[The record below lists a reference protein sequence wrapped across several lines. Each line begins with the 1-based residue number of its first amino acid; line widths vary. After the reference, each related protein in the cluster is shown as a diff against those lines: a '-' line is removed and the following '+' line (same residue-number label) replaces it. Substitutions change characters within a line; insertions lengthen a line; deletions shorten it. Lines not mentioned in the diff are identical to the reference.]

1 MGSGGLFIPNRPGGC
16 RRDPRVKLTAVAEET
31 PGTDGITTGK
41 RLRALDPDLHI
52 AVVTGF
58 SEVLL
63 LDYLGGLTERQR
75 EYISD
80 IHSAGIHLLG
90 IVNDILDLSRI
101 EADRLEITI
110 QPVALHRLIL
120 SCHTFVRERA
130 EKARVAI
137 HMRPS
142 DAGTVVRT
150 DERIAKQILVNLL
163 TNAVKFTPAGGRVAV
178 EVGGADPGG
187 YFMRVE
193 DAGIGMTAEELTV
206 ALEPFGRVGDVLT
219 RQQDGTG
226 LGLFLVQAL
235 VRRLG
240 GTMRI
245 ESMKD
250 IGTTVTVMIPESSAG
265 DRGDEAPGHRSAV
278 GSPGLV

>member
-163 TNAVKFTPAGGRVAV
+163 TNAVKFTERGGEI
-178 EVGGADPGG
+178 EVTGREEQDGDIVMTVRDTGVGIAADQ
-187 YFMRVE
+187 MEKV
-193 DAGIGMTAEELTV
+193 
-206 ALEPFGRVGDVLT
+206 LEPFGQT
-219 RQQDGTG
+219 RNAYMAGESGTG
-226 LGLFLVQAL
+226 LGLPITRSLVNL
-235 VRRLG
+235 HG
-240 GTMRI
+240 GTL
-245 ESMKD
+245 ELQSQLGV
-250 IGTTVTVMIPESSAG
+250 GTTVTIRLPAFRVIHPRLIA
-265 DRGDEAPGHRSAV
+265 AT
-278 GSPGLV
+278 